1 MIYDRNSYGSHAAD
15 AASNDKI
22 IAGGGAD
29 VVHAGLGD
37 DWLDLGAGRD
47 IGEGG
52 AGNDIIETGTEGDI
66 AKGGA
71 GNDRLYGAGIVEL
84 ATLNAALL
92 EGGAPA
98 AGPGDLLD
106 GGADDDILIAGDT
119 ADVLLGEALHAYGAI
134 PVAAFVHGP
143 SLAAARQLAAACE
156 ALTDRLEREKARV
169 SAELVALGDAES
181 AAEAYGTALTSSSFA
196 RVG

>member
-1 MIYDRNSYGSHAAD
+1 MTRALRLAEVEQLVL
-15 AASNDKI
+15 AAS
-22 IAGGGAD
+22 
-29 VVHAGLGD
+29 
-37 DWLDLGAGRD
+37 
-47 IGEGG
+47 E
-52 AGNDIIETGTEGDI
+52 
-66 AKGGA
+66 
-71 GNDRLYGAGIVEL
+71 RLAED
-84 ATLNAALL
+84 AEA
-92 EGGAPA
+92 
-98 AGPGDLLD
+98 
-106 GGADDDILIAGDT
+106 
-119 ADVLLGEALHAYGAI
+119 ADVLLGEALNAYGAI